1 MEKKPFKILLIRP
14 GGYFVSTVF
23 PDGPMISPP
32 KGLLYLCGLFKKDER
47 ISVRLLDALAN
58 PDFAELEIAKKTPP
72 FYFGMPIKKIMEE
85 IRLMDPDVIGI
96 SGLAN
101 YFLDACV
108 ELIKEIKTQFP
119 DKFLCLGGPDPTA
132 DFETYY
138 RRAPKVDCIFMAEG
152 EISFKNLINH
162 LIAGTPWKK
171 TNGIVYRDEE
181 TGKLIK
187 TTAEVK
193 VPHETMDQ
201 YLPDYSQIN
210 FDHYFKLN
218 SMGFQSRVSYHHP
231 NVHKA
236 IDIITS
242 RGCPFKCSFCSI
254 HLNFGRPFRSNSVEF
269 VLEHMRTLIE
279 DHGIRHFHFEDDHIS
294 FDEQRFKSILRG
306 IIKNGWKIV
315 WDTPNGIRADTVDKE
330 LAELAA
336 KSGCAFFIFGVES
349 GSQRILDQVV
359 NKSLKLEQVVN
370 AAKVCND
377 AGIDTLAYYI
387 IGFPGET
394 KEEVLETYNF
404 GIDLYKKYNCSPILQ
419 FWRPYVATDLEI
431 VARETKE
438 LINVDAA
445 EIYSKFKI
453 PYTLFRDKVLGPDEY
468 DINFLAGVFKN
479 YMKTATRLT
488 FISWLRVMGRNPWL
502 FTRTVFEICTMT
514 AKMLFNYKKSIET
527 YNKYIYSK
535 GLYPY
540 AQLRRLGE

>member
-1 MEKKPFKILLIRP
+1 MTKKFKILLIRP
-14 GGYFVSTVF
+14 GGNFVSTVF

-32 KGLLYLCGLFKKDER
+32 KGLLYLCGLFKNDPR
-47 ISVRLLDALAN
+47 VDVRLLDALAN
-58 PDFAELEIAKKTPP
+58 PDFEELEKLKKSPP
-72 FYFGMPIKKIMEE
+72 FYFGMSLPKIMDE
-85 IRLMDPDVIGI
+85 IRAMDPDVIGI

-101 YFLDACV
+101 YFLDSCI
-108 ELIKEIKTQFP
+108 ELAKEIHKNFP
-119 DKFLCLGGPDPTA
+119 DKFLCFGGPDPTA

-138 RRAPKVDCIFMAEG
+138 RRAPFINCIIMAEG
-152 EISFKNLINH
+152 EISFKNLVNH
-162 LIAGTPWKK
+162 LIEGTPWKK
-171 TNGIVYRDEE
+171 MKGIVYRDEDGRLIRT
-181 TGKLIK
+181 TGEIKL
-187 TTAEVK
+187 
-193 VPHETMDQ
+193 PHEMMDQ
-201 YLPDYSQIN
+201 YMPDYDQVD
-210 FDHYFKLN
+210 FDHYYKLN

-242 RGCPFKCSFCSI
+242 RGCPFHCSFCSI
-254 HLNFGRPFRSNSVEF
+254 HLNFGRPHRANTVDF
-269 VLEHMRTLIE
+269 VLKHMRILIE
-279 DHGIRHFHFEDDHIS
+279 EKGIRHFHFEDDHIS
-294 FDEQRFKSILRG
+294 FDEKRFKDILRG
-306 IIKNGWKIV
+306 IIARKWNIV
-315 WDTPNGIRADTVDKE
+315 WDTPNGIRADTVD
-330 LAELAA
+330 AELAMLA
-336 KSGCAFFIFGVES
+336 KKSGCAFFIFGVES

-431 VARETKE
+431 VAKETKE
-438 LINVDAA
+438 LIHVDAK
-445 EIYSKFKI
+445 EIYTKFKI

-488 FISWLRVMGRNPWL
+488 FVSWLKVMSRNPFL
-502 FTRTVFEICTMT
+502 FVRTIAEICTMT